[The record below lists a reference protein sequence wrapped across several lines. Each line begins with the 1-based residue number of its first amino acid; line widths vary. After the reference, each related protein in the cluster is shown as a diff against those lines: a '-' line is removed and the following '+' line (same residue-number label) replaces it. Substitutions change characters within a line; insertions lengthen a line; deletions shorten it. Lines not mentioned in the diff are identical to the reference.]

1 MKNIE
6 KYEEEL
12 KEYGTQFAITKEGVL
27 VSCDEVDC
35 LACLY
40 KDSNCIIKKMEWL
53 SQEYKEPILTDKEKA
68 YLKNVIEPKKDDI
81 TWIRKWCFYKGTE
94 SEYTTVTV
102 YAKHPAFTSP
112 NSLWVLLDSI
122 VTEEMPFKGM
132 ELEKAYSLEEL
143 GLWLNENLF
152 QNKIGN

>member
-1 MKNIE
+1 MLNIE
-6 KYEEEL
+6 KYKDEIL
-12 KEYGTQFAITKEGVL
+12 KYAGYQHSLMCLIYENIMKKN
-27 VSCDEVDC
+27 DC
-35 LACLY
+35 TGCCS
-40 KDSNCIIKKMEWL
+40 KCKRETIKWL
-53 SQEYKEPILTDKEKA
+53 TSEYKEPILTDKEKA
-68 YLKNVIEPKKDDI
+68 YLKSVIELKKDDI

-112 NSLWVLLDSI
+112 NSLWVLLDFI

-143 GLWLNENLF
+143 GL
-152 QNKIGN
+152 

>member
-6 KYEEEL
+6 KYEEE
-12 KEYGTQFAITKEGVL
+12 
-27 VSCDEVDC
+27 
-35 LACLY
+35 
-40 KDSNCIIKKMEWL
+40 IKKEIANFRNIPCIVKDLKDGGCGESRNCVTCSMEMLHWL
-53 SQEYKEPILTDKEKA
+53 SQECKEPILTDKEKA

-143 GLWLNENLF
+143 GL
-152 QNKIGN
+152 

>member
-6 KYEEEL
+6 KYKEEINE
-12 KEYGTQFAITKEGVL
+12 AINDRYVEDILCEINENIMGERPL
-27 VSCDEVDC
+27 VDC
-35 LACLY
+35 CY
-40 KDSNCIIKKMEWL
+40 SGSEMCENCHKNVMKWL
-53 SQEYKEPILTDKEKA
+53 LEEYKEPILTIEEKE
-68 YLKNVIEPKKDDI
+68 YLKNVTEPKKDDI

-102 YAKHPAFTSP
+102 YAQHPAYSSP
-112 NSLWVLLDSI
+112 NSLWVLLDFI

-143 GLWLNENLF
+143 GL
-152 QNKIGN
+152 